1 MRRVPPAPILA
12 RVLLLL
18 LAAGAVVFA
27 WFDAP
32 VTPVEAGGGSY
43 ACPMH
48 PAMTS
53 QGPGT
58 CPVCG
63 MELVLR
69 SSAVAPVPTTAVETL
84 RRRVLQH
91 QPRAWASVEAE
102 GRMTGVLFVEELDVY
117 PPGVEGLFQRPG
129 DPGRGVRVRRTHRAP
144 VPHDASTSEVEF
156 QSVVAGRT
164 PPPGTLGWIDLPARA
179 GPALVVPSSAVL
191 QGPEGPFVLVQD
203 AAGGQ
208 LSRRPV
214 TVGRSRFGTT
224 VLLSGV
230 SASDRVAVRGAF
242 FLDAEQTLAGSERR

>member
-27 WFDAP
+27 LFHAP
-32 VTPVEAGGGSY
+32 LTPEAGGGSY

-58 CPVCG
+58 CSVCG

-84 RRRVLQH
+84 RPRVLQH
-91 QPRAWASVEAE
+91 RPRAWASVEAD
-102 GRMTGVLFVEELDVY
+102 GRMTGVLFLEELDLY
-117 PPGVEGLFQRPG
+117 PPGVEGLFQLPG
-129 DPGRGVRVRRTHRAP
+129 DPGGSVRVRRTDRVP

-156 QSVVAGRT
+156 QSTVAGRT

-191 QGPEGPFVLVQD
+191 QGPEGPFVLVED
-203 AAGGQ
+203 AEGGQ

-224 VLLSGV
+224 VLVSGV

-242 FLDAEQTLAGSERR
+242 FLDAEQTLAGSGRW